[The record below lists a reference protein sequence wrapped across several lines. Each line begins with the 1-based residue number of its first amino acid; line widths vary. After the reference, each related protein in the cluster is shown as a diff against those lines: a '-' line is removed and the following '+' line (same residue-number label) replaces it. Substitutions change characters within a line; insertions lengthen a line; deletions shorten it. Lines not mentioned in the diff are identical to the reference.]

1 MLQHSAVAE
10 MTIKKGS
17 DLFVYPYPMPSFETL
32 VIDHREI
39 YEECRSNYGKPIDL
53 AIRSTY
59 NPRTKKSF
67 GFAPSFIPLAINY
80 RKDLWDSVGVSPD
93 TWDDIRIGGSKIK
106 QKHRSPVWIYLG
118 GRILFAP
125 QQQSIMSAFG
135 ARIQDEEGKV
145 ILDSSETVEAV
156 RFVKALYEEAMSEQT
171 ISWEDVHCDFH
182 DEFLLSGTTS
192 LLMTSN
198 APPRTAEIADP
209 EMSKKIQ
216 LGAAPK
222 GPVRRMGHCHVPVYF
237 IWEFADNIEGAKKF
251 LVDYVG
257 NFREAFLAGRYR
269 DYPCFPATVP
279 DLKKLLANDPRAHPP
294 DKYNVLGDALDWTTN
309 LGYPGHTNAAI
320 EETITKR
327 VISKMFSR
335 AASGKTRPRDA
346 VKEADAEAKRIF
358 SAWRETGKV

>member
-10 MTIKKGS
+10 VTIKKGS
-17 DLFVYPYPMPSFETL
+17 DLIVYPYPMPSFESK
-32 VIDHREI
+32 VIDHKEI
-39 YEECRSNYGKPIDL
+39 YEECRSKYGKPVDL
-53 AIRSTY
+53 GVRSTY
-59 NPRTKKSF
+59 NPKTRKYF

-118 GRILFAP
+118 QRIMFAP
-125 QQQSIMSAFG
+125 PQHSIMSAFG
-135 ARIQDEEGKV
+135 AHIQDEEGKV
-145 ILDSSETVEAV
+145 ILDSRETVEAV

-171 ISWEDVHCDFH
+171 ISWDDAPCDFH
-182 DEFLLSGTTS
+182 DEFLLAETTS

-198 APPRTAEIADP
+198 APPRTTERTDP

-222 GPVRRMGHCHVPVYF
+222 GPVRRMGHCLVPVYF
-237 IWEFADNIEGAKKF
+237 IWEFAENIEGAKKF

-257 NFREAFLAGRYR
+257 NSREAFLAGKYR
-269 DYPCFPATVP
+269 DHPCFPATVP
-279 DLKKLLANDPRAHPP
+279 DLNKLLANDPRAHPP
-294 DKYNVLGDALDWTTN
+294 DKYNVLGDALNWTTN
-309 LGYPGHTNAAI
+309 LGYPGYANAAI
-320 EETITKR
+320 EETIAKW
-327 VISKMFSR
+327 VISRMFSR
-335 AASGKTRPRDA
+335 AASGKTRPEDA

-358 SAWRETGKV
+358 SAWRETGKI